1 MITIYQVRRQS
12 AAVDRN
18 PLDQAPCHLHEKTR
32 LLKKVKIM
40 VLNINPQKH
49 KNFFDD
55 HAHKAEKHDLNPLKS
70 LINSYLAKE
79 LDGGGTLESLTFDN
93 RFTGELPADPETTN
107 QRRQVMGACYS
118 FVKPT
123 TVSAPQLVAYSRE
136 AASLLDLSIETC
148 ESGEF
153 LQVFVGNHLLPG
165 MEPYATCYGGH
176 QFGNWA
182 GQLGDGRAINLGEI
196 INQGSERWALQLK
209 GAGPTPYART
219 ADGLA
224 VLRSSVRE
232 FLCSEA
238 MFHLGVPT
246 TRALSL
252 ALTGEKVERDMF
264 YDGHPKLEPGAVVC
278 RVAPSFTRFGN
289 FQVFASRGE
298 IKVLKQLANY
308 TIRTDFSH
316 VGEPS
321 PEVYLEWF
329 KEVCRTTADMI
340 VHWMRVG
347 FVHGVMNTDN
357 MSILG
362 LTIDYGPYGWLE
374 DYDPNW
380 TPNTTDAS
388 GRRYC
393 FGNQPQIAHWNLAQL
408 ANAIYPLIEQVE
420 PLQQALDV
428 YAQSFQQGWQT
439 MMAQK
444 LGLNNFET
452 DTDEALITELLT
464 ILPLVETDM
473 TIFFRRLAMLDVT
486 VEPLNDIS
494 DETLMTPLMEAYYVP
509 EQLIREYRTRMGSW
523 LRRYMRRVSRDN
535 TSHETRRRRMNAVN
549 PKYVLRNYLA
559 QLAIDR
565 AEQGDFSLVD
575 EMLELLRHPYDEQPN
590 KEDFAKKRPDWARHR
605 PGCSM
610 LSCSS

>member
-1 MITIYQVRRQS
+1 
-12 AAVDRN
+12 
-18 PLDQAPCHLHEKTR
+18 
-32 LLKKVKIM
+32 M

-49 KNFFDD
+49 QNYFADG
-55 HAHKAEKHDLNPLKS
+55 AHEAEKCDIEAIKNTIIGLLPKT
-70 LINSYLAKE
+70 
-79 LDGGGTLESLTFDN
+79 LDGSGTLESLTFDN
-93 RFTGELPADPETTN
+93 RFTRELPADPETTN
-107 QRRQVMGACYS
+107 QRRQVMEACYS
-118 FVKPT
+118 FVQPAK
-123 TVSAPQLVAYSRE
+123 VAAPQLVAYSRE
-136 AASLLDLSIETC
+136 TASLLDLSIETC
-148 ESGEF
+148 ESDDF
-153 LQVFVGNHLLPG
+153 LQVFVGNHLPAG

-196 INQGSERWALQLK
+196 INQRSERWALQLK

-252 ALTGEKVERDMF
+252 ALTGEQVVRDMF

-278 RVAPSFTRFGN
+278 RVAPSFTRFGS
-289 FQVFASRGE
+289 FQIFASRGE
-298 IKVLKQLANY
+298 TEVLKQLADY
-308 TIRTDFSH
+308 TIRTDFPH
-316 VGEPS
+316 LDAPS

-374 DYDPNW
+374 DYDPTW

-393 FGNQPQIAHWNLAQL
+393 FGNQPQIAHWNLVQL

-428 YAQSFQQGWQT
+428 YTQSFQQGWQT

-444 LGLNNFET
+444 LGLNTFEP
-452 DTDEALITELLT
+452 DTDDALFTELFA

-473 TIFFRRLAMLDVT
+473 TIFFRRLAMLDVN
-486 VEPLNDIS
+486 VESLNDIS

-509 EQLIREYRTRMGSW
+509 EQLTREYRTRLGYW
-523 LRRYMRRVSRDN
+523 LRSYMRRASKDN
-535 TSHETRRRRMNAVN
+535 TSHETRRRHMNAVN

-559 QLAIDR
+559 QLAIDK
-565 AEQGDFSLVD
+565 AEQGDFALVD
-575 EMLELLRHPYDEQPN
+575 ELLELLRHPYDEQPD

-605 PGCSM
+605 AGCSM